1 MRSKLVSGVLTAAL
15 AMSLVPA
22 PALADAL
29 ESVGQQPEEQ
39 VTAEEPAA
47 PAEEIPVEKNEAS
60 VAKQELPAD
69 SEKDAAEGGEA
80 GSNAQVPEAVADA
93 QDSGIDDL
101 KKDSGQGALQSVA
114 APTLSSVT
122 AFTPQMAQQSEAPK
136 FDLDKVVGTVLSYQI
151 DAGSLRPARHGLR
164 ASEIPDG
171 MIESVSE
178 PVQNES
184 GGWDI
189 TVTLKAGTAA
199 DYNIPEGYL
208 RGYDADHMV
217 MDPSAETRLQFVAS
231 TSDATATTWQVFAS
245 DRAQC
250 TFVYQEPEQT
260 PSAPTK
266 QDVASIEGAMNYTLL
281 NEDGSEAY
289 SARVSIPA
297 GAIESVGEVYEK
309 NGGCCVDVTVASE
322 NVLADYGI
330 EPPAFYGSDYALK
343 ADASDLTMTLAYAD
357 GVWNYTYPDV
367 VSLTFY
373 KPEPT
378 VAFDIDDVLDAD
390 NAVHYYASG
399 SSKHATA
406 ITSADNVVSVGEPVF
421 HASSRKNYW
430 TVEVTLKTE
439 GVTAA
444 DYGVPTGYLGG
455 TDPEEWVVDQDADN
469 KVTTSFTLREGN
481 SRWDET
487 TSGYALLH
495 FVHEQ
500 APEFALADVVDD
512 RNTVSYSLRRAAG
525 GAYESR
531 ASIGSVENVE
541 KVGEPYRN
549 ADGDWAVDVT
559 LKSDVQ
565 PSDFG
570 IEDWQTQGKPYALD
584 ADASKLT
591 VTFVW
596 TTSVLGDSSWQSN
609 GISNNGSVVF
619 VEQTAPAFDV
629 ADELNTYGT
638 VTYDLIH
645 ADGTSSRDN
654 GTTIRQSANVEKV
667 GEAYLDADG
676 NWAVDVTLSGNA
688 TPDDYNVPNWQMHDD
703 EYELDADAS
712 KLTVTFRTNGVDGT
726 TWYCSGA
733 DRANLVFVGKAAEP
747 SVAFDLDAALAAYHT
762 VHYMATTQT
771 IENSTSIGKTENVE
785 SVSAPVYDEAADRWT
800 VEVTLKSDGVTAADY
815 GVLAGFLNGSDPA
828 GWVIDPNAENDL
840 TVTFALESGSNAW
853 TMADGGYALLHFV
866 EKAAPAAP
874 AFDIVDELDVA
885 GTVSY
890 EVRNADGSTYDDG
903 GFGAILSE
911 DNVEKIGE
919 VRQEADGT
927 WSVEVT
933 LASDLT
939 PADLGVDDWKLGE
952 GAYSIDP
959 SSKLTLTFRT
969 LSADGVEWYV
979 LGEEN
984 RANVVFVERAG
995 EQNPGGEVTDPST
1008 PSDPSDPDDSQKGD
1022 DKPGEDGTNDNPAQ
1036 PATEKD
1042 ASGEKRSRGSKDGM
1056 PETGDATSVAF
1067 AGVAVT
1073 GVVALA
1079 AGIALER
1086 KRSVD

>member
-93 QDSGIDDL
+93 QDTGIDDL

-390 NAVHYYASG
+390 NAVHYYATR
-399 SSKHATA
+399 AA
-406 ITSADNVVSVGEPVF
+406 R
-421 HASSRKNYW
+421 ASTPRPSR
-430 TVEVTLKTE
+430 
-439 GVTAA
+439 A
-444 DYGVPTGYLGG
+444 
-455 TDPEEWVVDQDADN
+455 Q
-469 KVTTSFTLREGN
+469 TTSFRWASPSFTPPVVRTTGL
-481 SRWDET
+481 SR
-487 TSGYALLH
+487 
-495 FVHEQ
+495 
-500 APEFALADVVDD
+500 
-512 RNTVSYSLRRAAG
+512 
-525 GAYESR
+525 
-531 ASIGSVENVE
+531 
-541 KVGEPYRN
+541 
-549 ADGDWAVDVT
+549 
-559 LKSDVQ
+559 
-565 PSDFG
+565 
-570 IEDWQTQGKPYALD
+570 
-584 ADASKLT
+584 
-591 VTFVW
+591 
-596 TTSVLGDSSWQSN
+596 
-609 GISNNGSVVF
+609 
-619 VEQTAPAFDV
+619 
-629 ADELNTYGT
+629 
-638 VTYDLIH
+638 
-645 ADGTSSRDN
+645 
-654 GTTIRQSANVEKV
+654 
-667 GEAYLDADG
+667 
-676 NWAVDVTLSGNA
+676 
-688 TPDDYNVPNWQMHDD
+688 
-703 EYELDADAS
+703 
-712 KLTVTFRTNGVDGT
+712 
-726 TWYCSGA
+726 
-733 DRANLVFVGKAAEP
+733 
-747 SVAFDLDAALAAYHT
+747 
-762 VHYMATTQT
+762 
-771 IENSTSIGKTENVE
+771 
-785 SVSAPVYDEAADRWT
+785 
-800 VEVTLKSDGVTAADY
+800 
-815 GVLAGFLNGSDPA
+815 
-828 GWVIDPNAENDL
+828 
-840 TVTFALESGSNAW
+840 
-853 TMADGGYALLHFV
+853 
-866 EKAAPAAP
+866 
-874 AFDIVDELDVA
+874 
-885 GTVSY
+885 
-890 EVRNADGSTYDDG
+890 
-903 GFGAILSE
+903 
-911 DNVEKIGE
+911 
-919 VRQEADGT
+919 
-927 WSVEVT
+927 
-933 LASDLT
+933 
-939 PADLGVDDWKLGE
+939 
-952 GAYSIDP
+952 
-959 SSKLTLTFRT
+959 
-969 LSADGVEWYV
+969 
-979 LGEEN
+979 
-984 RANVVFVERAG
+984 
-995 EQNPGGEVTDPST
+995 
-1008 PSDPSDPDDSQKGD
+1008 
-1022 DKPGEDGTNDNPAQ
+1022 
-1036 PATEKD
+1036 
-1042 ASGEKRSRGSKDGM
+1042 
-1056 PETGDATSVAF
+1056 
-1067 AGVAVT
+1067 
-1073 GVVALA
+1073 
-1079 AGIALER
+1079 
-1086 KRSVD
+1086 